1 MAIVSIFSSADDFRR
16 NSATTSLNFMKGEAT
31 TSYNNTMTSTAI
43 STASETYC
51 PPWPMA
57 HSQALDLK
65 VEAEEL
71 MKKDTENLDHKTGL

>member
-1 MAIVSIFSSADDFRR
+1 
-16 NSATTSLNFMKGEAT
+16 MKSES
-31 TSYNNTMTSTAI
+31 TSYNTSAA
-43 STASETYC
+43 STVFSSASETYC

-71 MKKDTENLDHKTGL
+71 LKKDNENLLTLYQETFFKTKL